1 MKVALTVFKWVG
13 MGFSI
18 TAMLESIAFIISPL
32 FLFGIYGTIVNAKA
46 ISKHLKEQQTVKMGV
61 LQCISIRGVIPGV
74 MMFLANDFRNKLE
87 TAETAEVEETV
98 EVNE

>member
-18 TAMLESIAFIISPL
+18 AAMLESIAFIISPL

-46 ISKHLKEQQTVKMGV
+46 ILKEQQTVKMGV

-87 TAETAEVEETV
+87 TAETAEVKETV